1 MASSNLPYM
10 PPYKHHSM
18 YSSNPAVISKSKG
31 NPSDKTRYRMSSGSG
46 PVRALSNMSTDS
58 GPVDF
63 LAWVSSWWMNS
74 KTMKVMVKPLDA
86 SLRASWMNGLIWP
99 WRGRDKNIA

>member
-10 PPYKHHSM
+10 PPYKYHSR
-18 YSSNPAVISKSKG
+18 YSSNLPVLSKSKG
-31 NPSDKTRYRMSSGSG
+31 NPSDTTRYRISRVSG
-46 PVRALSNMSTDS
+46 PVRAPSNMSPHS
-58 GPVDF
+58 APVASR
-63 LAWVSSWWMNS
+63 AWVSSWWTNS
-74 KTMKVMVKPLDA
+74 KTRKVMVKPLDA